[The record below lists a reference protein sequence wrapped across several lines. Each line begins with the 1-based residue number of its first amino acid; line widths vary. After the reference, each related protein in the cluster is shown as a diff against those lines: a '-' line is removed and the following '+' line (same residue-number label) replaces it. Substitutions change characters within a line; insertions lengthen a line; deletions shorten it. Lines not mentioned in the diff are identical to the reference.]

1 MAYDHLREKLEDEL
15 EALDKKIAQGHD
27 LDKSEYECAKTW
39 VKTIVAMQTMEAMD
53 EEYEGEG
60 DYEAAYAR
68 GPRRDGMGRY
78 SRDGGR
84 TEYRRSM
91 YGGPVYR
98 GGRGGSRGGG
108 RYSYHGDD
116 DPMNRLQ
123 EAYENADS
131 EQERKTIRKLM
142 EQM

>member
-27 LDKSEYECAKTW
+27 LDKGEYECAKTW
-39 VKTIVAMQTMEAMD
+39 VKTIVAIQTMEAMD

-60 DYEAAYAR
+60 EYEASYAR
-68 GPRRDGMGRY
+68 GQRRDGMGRY
-78 SRDGGR
+78 SRDGRGS
-84 TEYRRSM
+84 YRRSM

-98 GGRGGSRGGG
+98 RGRGGSRGGG
-108 RYSYHGDD
+108 RYSYHGEDD
-116 DPMNRLQ
+116 DPM
-123 EAYENADS
+123 
-131 EQERKTIRKLM
+131 